1 MRPIILQPLF
11 ADIEMLPGIGAKLS
25 AIITTVVRPK
35 SAQRDKAIIAD
46 LILTLPN
53 RLVDRRYVCKI
64 NQLPV
69 QGTVTVEVTVDEHR
83 AAKRKGMPYRVLVSD
98 ETGTMELSYFKTYG
112 DSLLR
117 LLPVGQQRLISG
129 DIDWFNATPQMPH
142 PDYVIPVEAADQ
154 LPLLEPIYPLTSGL
168 SPKAMRKAITL
179 AIQKLPPLP
188 EWQDTA
194 WLTKMEWPGF
204 NEALRRFHAP
214 TDMNAFSENS
224 PERQRLAFDELLA
237 SQLALLMVRRF
248 LKRAKGASV
257 KGTGNLRQKIIAS
270 LPFALTGAQTRSI
283 EDILADMAAPLR
295 MLRLLQGDVGSGK
308 TIVAL
313 LAIAAA
319 VEAGFQGALMAP
331 TEILARQHFETLK
344 RFGEPAGL
352 RIALLTGR
360 EKGNT
365 RTAIETR
372 LQTGEI
378 DILVGTHALFQ
389 DNVSFHKLGLAV
401 IDEQHRFGVHQRL
414 ALQAKADHAV
424 DILAMTATPIP
435 RTLALTLYGDMDI
448 SKLDEKPAGRKAI
461 ETSTIPMSRLADVVA
476 GIARKI
482 KQGDRVY
489 WVCPLIEESEF
500 LDVTYAE
507 KRFEDLQQ
515 AFPGRVGIVHGR
527 LKNIEKDQ
535 VIEYFRKGEIDIL
548 VATTVVEVGVDV
560 PHATVMVIEN
570 AERFGLSQ
578 LHQLRGRVGR
588 SDAQSHCILL
598 YQEPAGE
605 MARARLT
612 IMRET
617 DDGFRIAEEDLR
629 LRGAGEVLGT
639 QQSGLPAF
647 RLADPVQ
654 HANLLVAASHDAQL
668 ILDRDPDLRSS
679 RGEALRHLLYLFE
692 RDEAVRLLDAG

>member
-1 MRPIILQPLF
+1 MRPIALQPLF
-11 ADIEMLPGIGAKLS
+11 ADIEKLPGVGTKMS
-25 AIITTVVRPK
+25 ALIATVIRPK
-35 SAQRDKAIIAD
+35 SAQRDFAIIAD
-46 LILTLPN
+46 LVLTLPH

-69 QGTVTVEVTVDEHR
+69 QGTVTVEVTIDEHR
-83 AAKRKGMPYRVLVSD
+83 PARRKGLPYRVLVSD

-117 LLPVGQQRLISG
+117 LLPVGQKRLISG

-142 PDYVIPVEAADQ
+142 PDYVVPADAAGQ
-154 LPLLEPIYPLTSGL
+154 LPLLEPIYPLTAGL
-168 SPKAMRKAITL
+168 SSKAMRKAIGQ
-179 AIQKLPPLP
+179 AMQKLPPLP
-188 EWQDTA
+188 EWQDPA
-194 WLTKMEWPGF
+194 WLAKMEWPGF
-204 NEALRRFHAP
+204 NEALNRFHTP

-224 PERQRLAFDELLA
+224 VERQRLAYDEFLA
-237 SQLALLMVRRF
+237 NQLALLMVRRF
-248 LKRAKGASV
+248 LKRAKGVSV
-257 KGTGNLRQKIIAS
+257 RGSGELRQKIAS
-270 LPFALTGAQTRSI
+270 GLPFTLTGAQHKSI
-283 EDILADMAAPLR
+283 DQILADMASPLR
-295 MLRLLQGDVGSGK
+295 MIRLLQGDVGSGK

-313 LAIAAA
+313 MALATA
-319 VEAGFQGALMAP
+319 VEAGYQGALMAP
-331 TEILARQHFETLK
+331 TEILARQHFDTLK
-344 RFGEPAGL
+344 RFGNSAGL

-365 RTAIETR
+365 RASIEAH
-372 LQTGEI
+372 LQSGEV

-389 DNVSFHKLGLAV
+389 DNVNFHKLGLAV

-414 ALQAKADHAV
+414 ALQAKATHAV

-435 RTLALTLYGDMDI
+435 RTLALTLYGDMEI
-448 SKLDEKPAGRKAI
+448 SKLDEKPAGRKPI
-461 ETSTIPMSRLADVVA
+461 ETSTISMSRIADIVA

-482 KQGDRVY
+482 KNGDRVY

-507 KRFEDLQQ
+507 KRFEDLNQ
-515 AFPGRVGIVHGR
+515 AFPGKVAIVHGR
-527 LKNIEKDQ
+527 LKNLEKDR
-535 VIEYFRKGEIDIL
+535 VIENFRKGEIDIL

-588 SDAQSHCILL
+588 SDVQSHCILL
-598 YQEPAGE
+598 YQDPVGE
-605 MARARLT
+605 MARARLS

-617 DDGFRIAEEDLR
+617 DDGFRIAEEDLK

-639 QQSGLPAF
+639 QQSGLPTF
-647 RLADPVQ
+647 RLADPIK
-654 HANLLVAASHDAQL
+654 HSSLLAAANDDGQL
-668 ILDRDPDLRSS
+668 ILNRDPELKSP